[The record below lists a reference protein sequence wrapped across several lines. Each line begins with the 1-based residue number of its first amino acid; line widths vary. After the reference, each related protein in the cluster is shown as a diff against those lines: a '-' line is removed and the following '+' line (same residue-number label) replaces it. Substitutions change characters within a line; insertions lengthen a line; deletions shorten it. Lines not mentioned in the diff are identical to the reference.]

1 MSVAVTI
8 ASLTIPVS
16 PISPHALVED
26 VGEYFLAPEN
36 EQLLSLPVVDDG
48 RPVGVISR
56 YQMMNVFLKRY
67 GRELHGRKEIAT
79 LMNRNPVLIPV
90 DQSMEDASRYVTGN
104 MRFPIT
110 EDFVIVRDGRYA
122 GVGVVMDLLKAMEQQ
137 LSSRSQQLA
146 RAYRELKSSQ
156 SHLVQS
162 EKMASLGQ
170 MVAGV
175 AHEINTPLGYVR
187 NNVELFLERQRL
199 QAATLDGYTLL
210 LHMMESADSSEA
222 GIALQLDEVR
232 QLHADLGGGDETE
245 SLLDDTLYGIGQI
258 ADLVSSLKDFSR
270 VDQAMSDDIDIND
283 CLETTLKIAHN
294 TLKHR
299 VQVVKKYGVLPALR
313 CMPSK
318 LNQVFLNLITNA
330 AQAIEQQGTILLRTY
345 VENARAHIVV
355 EDNGKGMPP
364 EVMAKVF
371 DPFFT
376 TKPVGQGTGLGLAIA
391 YQIIQEHGGDIRV
404 ASRVGQGTRFVVRL
418 PLPGASDDALAV
430 AS

>member
-1 MSVAVTI
+1 MSAAVTI
-8 ASLTIPVS
+8 ASLAIAVPPV
-16 PISPHALVED
+16 SPHALVED
-26 VGEYFLAPEN
+26 VGEYFLSSQY

-48 RPVGVISR
+48 QPVGVISR

-90 DQSMEDASRYVTGN
+90 DQSMEDASRYITGN
-104 MRFPIT
+104 MHFPIT
-110 EDFVIVRDGRYA
+110 EDFIIVRDGRYA
-122 GVGVVMDLLKAMEQQ
+122 GVGVVMDLLKAME
-137 LSSRSQQLA
+137 QQLA

-199 QAATLDGYTLL
+199 QAATLDGYSLL
-210 LHMMESADSSEA
+210 LHMMESADSSEDA
-222 GIALQLDEVR
+222 IALQLNEVR
-232 QLHADLGGGDETE
+232 QLHDDLGGGDETE
-245 SLLDDTLYGIGQI
+245 ALLGDTLYGIGQI

-299 VQVVKKYGVLPALR
+299 VQVVRKYGDLPALR

-345 VENARAHIVV
+345 AENGRVHIVV

-364 EVMAKVF
+364 EVIAKVF

-376 TKPVGQGTGLGLAIA
+376 TKPIGQGTGLGLAIA

-418 PLPGASDDALAV
+418 PLPRGTQDMLAAAS
-430 AS
+430 